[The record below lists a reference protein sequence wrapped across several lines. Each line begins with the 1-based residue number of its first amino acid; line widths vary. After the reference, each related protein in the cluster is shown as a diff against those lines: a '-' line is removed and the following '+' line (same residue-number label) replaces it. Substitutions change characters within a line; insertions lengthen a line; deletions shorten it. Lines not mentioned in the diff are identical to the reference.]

1 MAKKVA
7 KMGAIYRNE
16 TAVPTGKYLID
27 IKKKVIEVTPTK
39 PLNISILLLFPIMG
53 ILFFIRNPKVKNK
66 ELMDLKNTIS

>member
-7 KMGAIYRNE
+7 KMGAIYRKE

-39 PLNISILLLFPIMG
+39 PLNISILLLFIF
-53 ILFFIRNPKVKNK
+53 L
-66 ELMDLKNTIS
+66 SW